1 MNGWG
6 SRPRRD
12 RRVSTRR
19 WTEQCASGPAR
30 YNGTAISF
38 DAFVTDWNITTMS
51 SPPGNRP
58 ARPYRKPRPGARPY
72 HGVRSGRRQ
81 QPLAEGR
88 TTGLPVEVT
97 IDRIVGDGKGIG
109 FADGMTVFIPRTA
122 PGDRVRATIHRR
134 QGAVGHGEIDEILEP
149 SPMRI
154 EPPITDYDASGGCD
168 LQHIAYGDQLAL
180 KADILTDSLRRIGRI
195 DPVPD
200 VTVTPSALEWGYR
213 SRAEFQL
220 DQKTGAVGYFAPGSH
235 RVVDVEESP
244 VLTAEVQ
251 ALLTTLRDD
260 VQARLVPKG
269 AREYRAV
276 TGDTG
281 SVLERTNSPR
291 SRPVMRQIGDDL
303 FRYAAECFFQA
314 NIPVTKD
321 LLQRVIEIADEASG
335 ADGVCLD
342 LYCGVGL
349 FTVPLAR
356 RFERVVGVESFHAAA
371 RYAQLNLEDAQLD
384 NGRIVEAA
392 VEHWLAGDRS
402 PLGKIALAIFDP
414 PRSGAGK
421 ETMRHL
427 LRLKPAHVAAVSCD
441 PATFSRDIR
450 ELLDGGYEFANVQAF
465 DMFPQTHHFEIVGHL
480 RRIEP

>member
-1 MNGWG
+1 M
-6 SRPRRD
+6 RRHRSPD
-12 RRVSTRR
+12 LQVI
-19 WTEQCASGPAR
+19 A
-30 YNGTAISF
+30 
-38 DAFVTDWNITTMS
+38 TDGITFTMS

-58 ARPYRKPRPGARPY
+58 ARPYRKPRPGSRPH
-72 HGVRSGRRQ
+72 HGGRSGRRPQ
-81 QPLAEGR
+81 SLAEGR

-109 FADGMTVFIPRTA
+109 FAEGMTVFVPRTA

-134 QGAVGHGEIDEILEP
+134 QGTVAHGEIEEILEP

-154 EPPITDYDASGGCD
+154 EPRIADYDASGGCD
-168 LQHIAYGDQLAL
+168 LQHIAYGDQLGV
-180 KADILTDSLRRIGRI
+180 KVDILADSLRRIGKI

-200 VTVTPSALEWGYR
+200 ITITPSELEWGYR
-213 SRAEFQL
+213 SRAEFQV
-220 DQKTGAVGYFAPGSH
+220 DQSTGAVGYFAANSH

-244 VLTAEVQ
+244 ILTPEVQ
-251 ALLTTLRDD
+251 TLLTTLRDD
-260 VQARLVPKG
+260 VHAKLVPKG

-281 SVLERTNSPR
+281 SVLEPTNTRR
-291 SRPVMRQIGDDL
+291 SRLVMRQIGEDL

-321 LLQRVIEIADEASG
+321 LLARVVAIADEASG
-335 ADGVCLD
+335 ADGICLD

-356 RFERVVGVESFHAAA
+356 RFERIVGVESFPSAAK
-371 RYAQLNLEDAQLD
+371 YAQENLNEAEMD
-384 NGRIVEAA
+384 NGRIVEAP

-402 PLGKIALAIFDP
+402 PIGKVALAVFDP

-421 ETMRHL
+421 ETMQHL

-450 ELLDGGYEFANVQAF
+450 VLLDGGYELVDVQAF

-480 RRIEP
+480 RRIEA